1 MVLCILADGRKLTL
15 FIILQKENLLGG
27 IIFKCDEKGYD

>member
-1 MVLCILADGRKLTL
+1 VRFVEKPPVFA
-15 FIILQKENLLGG
+15 KENLHGG